1 MTVKTAAS
9 DSIGR
14 WQIRLDSDRRP
25 PSVASA
31 LAILAR
37 SILGPLLGRLRFAGW
52 RNSIAWRRRFRR
64 NPNSGPMVQFAPSS
78 DQQSRRLPASI
89 PAINATVRDLAY
101 WPRNEHQPPYLYPVP
116 AAIRRRNCLPCRAG
130 CGHPA
135 ECPVRHRGP
144 DARRLHGHRGASKR
158 ADAES

>member
-37 SILGPLLGRLRFAGW
+37 SILGPLLGRLRFADW
-52 RNSIAWRRRFRR
+52 RNSIA
-64 NPNSGPMVQFAPSS
+64 
-78 DQQSRRLPASI
+78 
-89 PAINATVRDLAY
+89 
-101 WPRNEHQPPYLYPVP
+101 
-116 AAIRRRNCLPCRAG
+116 
-130 CGHPA
+130 
-135 ECPVRHRGP
+135 
-144 DARRLHGHRGASKR
+144 
-158 ADAES
+158 